1 MFGSNS
7 LKSLDNRLKA
17 VEASVSSH
25 SKGLPALDQRISRA
39 ITAADTAKAG
49 LDQLRADVR
58 SMNGI
63 EIISARLD
71 DLARDFAEVR
81 SRQIEAA
88 GVLAAL
94 QTRVTHIE
102 GADDDVGPTSSA
114 QAETA
119 TSAALSGTAP
129 SDPADVAGDA
139 TFDAGQVETTGFVE
153 VGSVVTIPPEDGRF
167 IPPHSDER
175 AA

>member
-7 LKSLDNRLKA
+7 LKSLDKRLKA
-17 VEASVSSH
+17 VEVDNAAHAKSLV
-25 SKGLPALDQRISRA
+25 ALDQRISRA
-39 ITAADTAKAG
+39 ITAADTAKGG

-58 SMNGI
+58 TMAGI
-63 EIISARLD
+63 ETVSARLD

-81 SRQIEAA
+81 SRQLEAA

-102 GADDDVGPTSSA
+102 GADEDVGSTSSA

-129 SDPADVAGDA
+129 SDPADVAGEFPGFEPVETDASIVDAMRDEVSAMPA
-139 TFDAGQVETTGFVE
+139 TF
-153 VGSVVTIPPEDGRF
+153 R
-167 IPPHSDER
+167 DER